1 MGLFDTIKENTGLT
15 RGGSNQPAGKFDQQ
29 IEVVEGQIRESLIQI
44 GTVYLKKHREDC
56 EPEYRELINQIKAL
70 EEQKETLERN
80 KLAAQGLRMC
90 EHCRQIITLDS
101 VFCNKCGSKLE
112 PVEMSTAGGRFCP
125 SCGASLAEGDVFC
138 TSCGSKV
145 N

>member
-1 MGLFDTIKENTGLT
+1 MGLFDTIKENTNLV
-15 RGGSNQPAGKFDQQ
+15 RGGSSQPAGKFDQQ
-29 IEVVEGQIRESLIQI
+29 IEAVEGKIRETLIRI
-44 GTVYLKKHREDC
+44 GTVYLEKHREDC
-56 EPEYRELINQIKAL
+56 EPEYKGFIQQVKDL
-70 EEQKETLERN
+70 EDQKETLERN

-112 PVEMSTAGGRFCP
+112 PLEISSAGGRFCP
-125 SCGASLAEGDVFC
+125 SCGASLAEGDAFC
-138 TSCGSKV
+138 TACGSKV

>member
-1 MGLFDTIKENTGLT
+1 M
-15 RGGSNQPAGKFDQQ
+15 
-29 IEVVEGQIRESLIQI
+29 EGQIREALIQI
-44 GTVYLKKHREDC
+44 GTVYLERHREDC
-56 EPEYRELINQIKAL
+56 EPEYREFINQIKAL

-112 PVEMSTAGGRFCP
+112 PLEISSAGGRFCP
-125 SCGASLAEGDVFC
+125 SCGASLAEGDAFC
-138 TSCGSKV
+138 TACGSKV

>member
-1 MGLFDTIKENTGLT
+1 M
-15 RGGSNQPAGKFDQQ
+15 
-29 IEVVEGQIRESLIQI
+29 VEGKIRETLIQI
-44 GTVYLKKHREDC
+44 GIVYLEKHREDC
-56 EPEYRELINQIKAL
+56 EPEYKGFIQQIKAL

-112 PVEMSTAGGRFCP
+112 PLEISSAGGRFCP
-125 SCGASLAEGDVFC
+125 SCGASLAEGDAFC
-138 TSCGSKV
+138 TACGSRV